1 MAGALSCLPKAVTAE
16 ARAVLRGGIRPCRGL
31 VAVGDER
38 STTSGKGGI
47 VGSAGRVRGYA

>member
-1 MAGALSCLPKAVTAE
+1 MAGVLSCLPKAVTVDAP
-16 ARAVLRGGIRPCRGL
+16 ACRGG